1 VSQGRHEEKK
11 KKDKTGLNL
20 GFVDAELK
28 KILEEK
34 ARLSGKTLKDYLVE
48 KGLDQPLQIEEPK
61 IQGQHQEKDSEAQ
74 EQEEEDPVE
83 IECFWGF
90 KEAVS
95 YDRGQWNTA
104 VAICRP
110 KSLDND
116 LSLMDV
122 LRYACPRC
130 LVFFK
135 NRTLAKKMIEGKA
148 ARIIDLAE
156 NADEEP
162 GYLMREARKA
172 LSQKYKCAECDF
184 QTDTQT
190 EAAKHQEKGYRHW
203 FPS

>member
-1 VSQGRHEEKK
+1 VSQGHDEGKK
-11 KKDKTGLNL
+11 KEKTGLNL
-20 GFVDAELK
+20 GFVNAELK

-48 KGLDQPLQIEEPK
+48 KGLDQPRIEEPK
-61 IQGQHQEKDSEAQ
+61 IHGQDQEKDSQ
-74 EQEEEDPVE
+74 DQQEEEDPVE

-95 YDRGQWNTA
+95 YDRGEWNTA

-122 LRYACPRC
+122 LKYACPRC

-135 NRTLAKKMIEGKA
+135 NKTLAKKMIEGKA
-148 ARIIDLAE
+148 ARIIDLAQ
-156 NADEEP
+156 NSDEEP

-184 QTDTQT
+184 QTDNQT

-203 FPS
+203 FPQ

>member
-1 VSQGRHEEKK
+1 MVSEEKK
-11 KKDKTGLNL
+11 KEDNYLL
-20 GFVDAELK
+20 RLSPEIK
-28 KILEEK
+28 KLLEEK
-34 ARLSGKTLKDYLVE
+34 ARASGKTLKDYLIE
-48 KGLDQPLQIEEPK
+48 KGLDQPRIETPK
-61 IQGQHQEKDSEAQ
+61 IDEGTDRQKENCQS
-74 EQEEEDPVE
+74 QEEQEDPVE

-122 LRYACPRC
+122 LKYACPRC

-135 NRTLAKKMIEGKA
+135 NKTLAKKMIEGKA
-148 ARIIDLAE
+148 ARIIDLAQ

-184 QTDTQT
+184 QTDNQT
-190 EAAKHQEKGYRHW
+190 EAAKHQEKGFTHW
-203 FPS
+203 FPQ

>member
-1 VSQGRHEEKK
+1 MTSETSAKK
-11 KKDKTGLNL
+11 KEDSNYLL
-20 GFVDAELK
+20 RLSPEIK

-34 ARLSGKTLKDYLVE
+34 ARLSGKTLKDYLIE
-48 KGLDQPLQIEEPK
+48 RGLDQPRIEELK
-61 IQGQHQEKDSEAQ
+61 DSQEKENSGDDLNQ
-74 EQEEEDPVE
+74 QQDPVE

-95 YDRGQWNTA
+95 YDRGEWSTA

-116 LSLMDV
+116 ISLMDV
-122 LRYACPRC
+122 LKYACPRC

-135 NRTLAKKMIEGKA
+135 NRALAKKMIEGKA
-148 ARIIDLAE
+148 ARIIDLAQ
-156 NADEEP
+156 NADEQP
-162 GYLMREARKA
+162 GYLMREARRA

-184 QTDTQT
+184 QTDSQT
-190 EAAKHQEKGYRHW
+190 EAARHQEKGFGHW

>member
-1 VSQGRHEEKK
+1 VSQGHEEKK
-11 KKDKTGLNL
+11 EKIGLNL
-20 GFVDAELK
+20 GFVDSQLK

-34 ARLSGKTLKDYLVE
+34 ARVSGKTLKDYLLE
-48 KGLDQPLQIEEPK
+48 KGLDQPPTESKIEGRK
-61 IQGQHQEKDSEAQ
+61 DLEKENSENQ
-74 EQEEEDPVE
+74 EDPVE

-95 YDRGQWNTA
+95 YDRGEWNTA

-122 LRYACPRC
+122 LKYACPRC

-135 NRTLAKKMIEGKA
+135 NRALAKKMIEGKA
-148 ARIIDLAE
+148 ARIIDLAQ

-172 LSQKYKCAECDF
+172 LSQKFKCAECDF
-184 QTDTQT
+184 QTDSQT

-203 FPS
+203 FPQ

>member
-1 VSQGRHEEKK
+1 VSEGHDEEKK
-11 KKDKTGLNL
+11 EKIGLNL
-20 GFVDAELK
+20 GFVNAELK

-48 KGLDQPLQIEEPK
+48 KGLDQPRIEAPKSDEARKDNIEEN
-61 IQGQHQEKDSEAQ
+61 HQQ
-74 EQEEEDPVE
+74 QEEGPVE

-95 YDRGQWNTA
+95 YDRGEWNTA

-122 LRYACPRC
+122 LKYACPRC

-135 NRTLAKKMIEGKA
+135 NRALAKKMIEGKA
-148 ARIIDLAE
+148 ARIIDLAQ

-184 QTDTQT
+184 QTDNQN

-203 FPS
+203 FPQ